1 MKRLAHPNIVA
12 FKDSFFA
19 DGKDSLCIVRPRA
32 ARRLGP
38 ARRASAAPTTSPA
51 ARLAGDELL

>member
-19 DGKDSLCIVRPRA
+19 DGKGSLCIVRPRA

-38 ARRASAAPTTSPA
+38 ARASAAPTTSPA